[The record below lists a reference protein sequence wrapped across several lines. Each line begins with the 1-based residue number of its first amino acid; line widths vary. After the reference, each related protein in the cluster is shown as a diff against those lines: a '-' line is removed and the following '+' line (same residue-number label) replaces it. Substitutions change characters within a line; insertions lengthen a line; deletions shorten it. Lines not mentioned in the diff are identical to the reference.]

1 MSSPWEFHFSLHNAH
16 SMQHLATV
24 KKLGGWVAPVCQ
36 ASLQQ
41 VLSKI
46 SRVQSK
52 LKALLETDGI
62 VNVH

>member
-1 MSSPWEFHFSLHNAH
+1 
-16 SMQHLATV
+16 MQHLATV
-24 KKLGGWVAPVCQ
+24 KKLGGWVAPVSQ

-52 LKALLETDGI
+52 LKAFLETDGI